1 MSVRHQ
7 ARLTPRRNTLS
18 QPPSPPAAVL
28 PQWRLKAL
36 DVADD
41 DKVYEPDWEISDR
54 DLESY
59 VDIARSDN

>member
-1 MSVRHQ
+1 MSIRQQ
-7 ARLTPRRNTLS
+7 ARLTPRRNIPR
-18 QPPSPPAAVL
+18 QPPSPPATVL
-28 PQWRLKAL
+28 PPWRLKVL

-41 DKVYEPDWEISDR
+41 DRVYEPDWEISDR